1 MRRDE
6 ENDVSSYRM
15 TFRKTEDTGV
25 LNRKHQSTLCTL
37 YSLKLALEEAMDL
50 S

>member
-6 ENDVSSYRM
+6 ENDVRSYRM

-25 LNRKHQSTLCTL
+25 LNRKHQSTLCTE
-37 YSLKLALEEAMDL
+37 LALEEAMDL